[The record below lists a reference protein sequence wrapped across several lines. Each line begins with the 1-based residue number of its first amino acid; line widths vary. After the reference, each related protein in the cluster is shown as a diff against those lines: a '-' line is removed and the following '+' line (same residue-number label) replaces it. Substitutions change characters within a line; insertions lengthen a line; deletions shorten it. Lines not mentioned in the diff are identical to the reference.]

1 MLKSRHQAMP
11 LGKGEKALDFS
22 LESLEGGKVSLKD
35 VGGFKVLVFY
45 KVTCPTCQLTLPFI
59 NKLYKKYGDRIAFL
73 GIGQDS
79 LKDLKIFKNKYELDF
94 PQLSDTP
101 KYPVSKSYD
110 IRVVPTIYLLDEN
123 NEILFMEEGFVK
135 RSIEELDGQI
145 AQLLGE
151 EPVGVFKGV
160 HVPEFKAG

>member
-1 MLKSRHQAMP
+1 MP

-22 LESLEGGKVSLKD
+22 LSSIDGNQVSLKD
-35 VGGFKVLVFY
+35 IEGFKVLVFY

-59 NKLYKKYGDRIAFL
+59 NKLYKKYGDRITFL

-79 LKDLKIFKNKYELDF
+79 LEDLKIFKNKYELDF
-94 PQLSDTP
+94 VQLSDTP

-110 IRVVPTIYLLDEN
+110 IRVVPTTYLLDEN

-135 RSIEELDGQI
+135 RSIEELDGKL

-151 EPVGVFKGV
+151 EPVDVFKGV